1 LRLTARTV
9 AGLIDP
15 GRHGDG
21 QGLYLSISHNGGRRW
36 VWLYRWDGRTRE
48 LGLGSARTV
57 TLAKARELAAI
68 ARNVLAQGR
77 DPIAEKR
84 KVVATTPTFG
94 ELADQIVSSLESGW
108 RNEKHRKQWRMTL
121 TRYAAPLRDKP
132 VDTITVEH
140 VLGVLMP
147 LWTTRPA
154 TASRLRGRIEKVLD
168 AATARR
174 LRAGVNPAVWRG
186 NLDHLL
192 PRSKRLARV
201 HHAALPFNEVPAF
214 VSELSGQASVVA
226 RALTFVILTG
236 VRSGEALGA
245 RWDEI
250 DFVTKVWTIPAARM
264 KAGRAH
270 RVPLSAP
277 ALTLLRQMEQQR
289 SSDLVFPGRRPGKP
303 LSSVVFFKL
312 LRHMHRQN
320 ITAHGFRS
328 AFRDFAGEQTNFPR
342 EVAEE
347 ALAHFVGDAT
357 ERAYRRSDALEKRR
371 ELMQCWG
378 DFCTGA
384 RGEIVPL
391 RVRL

>member
-1 LRLTARTV
+1 M
-9 AGLIDP
+9 
-15 GRHGDG
+15 
-21 QGLYLSISHNGGRRW
+21 
-36 VWLYRWDGRTRE
+36 
-48 LGLGSARTV
+48 
-57 TLAKARELAAI
+57 
-68 ARNVLAQGR
+68 
-77 DPIAEKR
+77 
-84 KVVATTPTFG
+84 VATTPTFG

-108 RNEKHRKQWRMTL
+108 RNDKHRKQWRMTL

-132 VDTITVEH
+132 VDTISVEH

-168 AATARR
+168 AATARG

-192 PRSKRLARV
+192 PRSKRLAKV

-214 VSELSGQASVVA
+214 VSELSVQGSVVA

-250 DFVTKVWTIPAARM
+250 DLVTKVWTIPAARM

-270 RVPLSAP
+270 RVPLSTP
-277 ALTLLRQMEQQR
+277 ALALLRDMEQQR
-289 SSDLVFPGRRPGKP
+289 SGDLIFPGQRPGKP
-303 LSSVVFFKL
+303 LSSAVFLKL
-312 LRHMHRQN
+312 LRRMGRQN

-378 DFCTGA
+378 EFCTGA

-391 RVRL
+391 RGRL

>member
-1 LRLTARTV
+1 MRLTARTV
-9 AGLIDP
+9 AGLIKP

-57 TLAKARELAAI
+57 TLAKARELAAN
-68 ARNVLAQGR
+68 ARHVLAQGR
-77 DPIAEKR
+77 DPITEKR

-168 AATARR
+168 AATARG

-214 VSELSGQASVVA
+214 VSELSVQGSVVA

-250 DFVTKVWTIPAARM
+250 DPVTKVWTIPAARM

-270 RVPLSAP
+270 RVPLSTP
-277 ALTLLRQMEQQR
+277 ALALLREMAQQR
-289 SSDLVFPGRRPGKP
+289 SGDLIFPRAEARQATVERRF
-303 LSSVVFFKL
+303 LQAVA
-312 LRHMHRQN
+312 
-320 ITAHGFRS
+320 AHGP
-328 AFRDFAGEQTNFPR
+328 AK
-342 EVAEE
+342 
-347 ALAHFVGDAT
+347 HH
-357 ERAYRRSDALEKRR
+357 RAWLPKCVQGLCR
-371 ELMQCWG
+371 
-378 DFCTGA
+378 
-384 RGEIVPL
+384 
-391 RVRL
+391 

>member
-1 LRLTARTV
+1 M
-9 AGLIDP
+9 
-15 GRHGDG
+15 
-21 QGLYLSISHNGGRRW
+21 
-36 VWLYRWDGRTRE
+36 
-48 LGLGSARTV
+48 
-57 TLAKARELAAI
+57 
-68 ARNVLAQGR
+68 
-77 DPIAEKR
+77 
-84 KVVATTPTFG
+84 VATAPTFG

-140 VLGVLMP
+140 VLAVLMP

-154 TASRLRGRIEKVLD
+154 TAARLRGRIEKVLD
-168 AATARR
+168 AATARG

-192 PRSKRLARV
+192 PRSKRLAGV

-214 VSELSGQASVVA
+214 VSELSAQSSVVA
-226 RALTFVILTG
+226 RALTFMILTG

-250 DFVTKVWTIPAARM
+250 DPVTKVWTIPAARM

-270 RVPLSAP
+270 RVPLSTP
-277 ALTLLRQMEQQR
+277 ALTLLHKMEQHR
-289 SSDLVFPGRRPGKP
+289 SGDLIFPGQRPGKP
-303 LSSVVFFKL
+303 LSSAVFLKL
-312 LRHMHRQN
+312 LRRMGRQN

-357 ERAYRRSDALEKRR
+357 ERAYRRADALEKRR

-378 DFCTGA
+378 EFCTGA
-384 RGEIVPL
+384 RGGIVPL
-391 RVRL
+391 RGRL

>member
-1 LRLTARTV
+1 M
-9 AGLIDP
+9 
-15 GRHGDG
+15 
-21 QGLYLSISHNGGRRW
+21 
-36 VWLYRWDGRTRE
+36 
-48 LGLGSARTV
+48 
-57 TLAKARELAAI
+57 
-68 ARNVLAQGR
+68 
-77 DPIAEKR
+77 
-84 KVVATTPTFG
+84 VATTPTFG

-132 VDTITVEH
+132 VDTISVEH

-168 AATARR
+168 AATARG

-214 VSELSGQASVVA
+214 VSELSVQGSVVA

-250 DFVTKVWTIPAARM
+250 DPVTKVWTIPAARM

-270 RVPLSAP
+270 RVPLSTP
-277 ALTLLRQMEQQR
+277 ALALLRQMEQQR
-289 SSDLVFPGRRPGKP
+289 SGDLVSPGRGQESHCRAAFSSSCCAAWAGKTSP
-303 LSSVVFFKL
+303 RMASEVRSGTLQVSKRTFPARSLRRRWRTSWATL
-312 LRHMHRQN
+312 LN
-320 ITAHGFRS
+320 ALI
-328 AFRDFAGEQTNFPR
+328 AGLTP
-342 EVAEE
+342 
-347 ALAHFVGDAT
+347 
-357 ERAYRRSDALEKRR
+357 
-371 ELMQCWG
+371 
-378 DFCTGA
+378 
-384 RGEIVPL
+384 
-391 RVRL
+391 

>member
-1 LRLTARTV
+1 M
-9 AGLIDP
+9 
-15 GRHGDG
+15 
-21 QGLYLSISHNGGRRW
+21 
-36 VWLYRWDGRTRE
+36 
-48 LGLGSARTV
+48 
-57 TLAKARELAAI
+57 
-68 ARNVLAQGR
+68 
-77 DPIAEKR
+77 
-84 KVVATTPTFG
+84 VATTPTFG

-108 RNEKHRKQWRMTL
+108 RNGKHRKQWRMTL

-168 AATARR
+168 AAKARG

-214 VSELSGQASVVA
+214 VSELSVQGSVVA
-226 RALTFVILTG
+226 RALTFAILTG

-250 DFVTKVWTIPAARM
+250 DPVTKVWTIPAARM

-270 RVPLSAP
+270 RVPLSTP
-277 ALTLLRQMEQQR
+277 ALALLREMAQQK
-289 SSDLVFPGRRPGKP
+289 SGDLVFHGQRPGKP

-312 LRHMHRQN
+312 LRRMGRQN

-328 AFRDFAGEQTNFPR
+328 AFRDFAGELTNFPR

-347 ALAHFVGDAT
+347 ALAHFVGDAN

-378 DFCTGA
+378 EFCTGA

-391 RVRL
+391 RVGL